1 MSCTTNW
8 TWTLPWLLSKVRTV
22 WGRGGGSRKVV
33 EGLLSSI
40 INSAGCLIFDFNCLH
55 KDNGSWCSFCE
66 YSNSHTHCLN
76 SHSSCHSQFVVVVV
90 LVVFVV
96 VLVARKVHQGIK
108 SRPRTASRLD
118 SLALFAEWLRVRHN
132 VRQLVVYICSCISAR
147 SDLVNAERRNSIVC
161 LIDMP
166 HATAASNVCDFHAP
180 FYCSQRTEVVV
191 VPFGIQISPKEGK
204 EKETKTKRNEPTKT
218 RGTDEVLKSNL
229 K

>member
-1 MSCTTNW
+1 MSCTTSW
-8 TWTLPWLLSKVRTV
+8 TWTLPWLLGRVRSV
-22 WGRGGGSRKVV
+22 WRGK

-55 KDNGSWCSFCE
+55 KDNGSWGSFCE

-90 LVVFVV
+90 LVVVVLVV

-191 VPFGIQISPKEGK
+191 IVPFGI
-204 EKETKTKRNEPTKT
+204 
-218 RGTDEVLKSNL
+218 
-229 K
+229 